1 MNSDLQET
9 DKHPINKDYKTNLSE
24 LLFLLLRTAHK
35 ARDFCTLT
43 LDTLP
48 AHPGDTES
56 VIVSPL
62 ERTPMLRHPPLLP
75 TFIAG
80 RALKCGWAVLVCV
93 PCRHGYEMWHWPGS
107 CSAWPHGGGGNSSSV
122 SLTFSATSG
131 LPERRHLLLVEGE
144 GKSEFTVVLLCKV
157 PVSPWLLLPSN
168 PFKSRRGDRRDT
180 GVGVVSLGRLTVKIP
195 RDLQGLARKTSLQL
209 MLWPESPEESVRP

>member
-48 AHPGDTES
+48 ALPGDTENI
-56 VIVSPL
+56 IVSPL

-80 RALKCGWAVLVCV
+80 RALKRGWGVLVASRAGTGMKCGTGQA
-93 PCRHGYEMWHWPGS
+93 PALPG
-107 CSAWPHGGGGNSSSV
+107 PM
-122 SLTFSATSG
+122 
-131 LPERRHLLLVEGE
+131 EEVEIAA
-144 GKSEFTVVLLCKV
+144 VC
-157 PVSPWLLLPSN
+157 P
-168 PFKSRRGDRRDT
+168 
-180 GVGVVSLGRLTVKIP
+180 
-195 RDLQGLARKTSLQL
+195 
-209 MLWPESPEESVRP
+209 

>member
-9 DKHPINKDYKTNLSE
+9 DKHPINKDYKTNLNE
-24 LLFLLLRTAHK
+24 LLFLLPRTAHK

-56 VIVSPL
+56 VIVYPL

-80 RALKCGWAVLVCV
+80 RVSKHGRGILVVSRAGTGMKCGTGQAPAL
-93 PCRHGYEMWHWPGS
+93 PGQM
-107 CSAWPHGGGGNSSSV
+107 
-122 SLTFSATSG
+122 
-131 LPERRHLLLVEGE
+131 EEVEIAAE
-144 GKSEFTVVLLCKV
+144 C
-157 PVSPWLLLPSN
+157 P
-168 PFKSRRGDRRDT
+168 
-180 GVGVVSLGRLTVKIP
+180 
-195 RDLQGLARKTSLQL
+195 
-209 MLWPESPEESVRP
+209 